1 MTPTRPAEQ
10 EQAWRR
16 GLLYGIAAYGSWGF
30 MPVYIKAVRTVPILE
45 VLSHRVLWA
54 FALLLLLC
62 WRQGELGTIRAALR
76 TPRTLALLAGSTAA
90 IAVNWLAYI
99 WAVVHGH
106 VLESS
111 LGYFVNP
118 LVNVLFGVAILGERL
133 DRPVRIAVSVAGVGV
148 LWMAFRAGHVPWI
161 ALTLAT
167 SFGLYGLLRKL
178 APVGALAGL
187 TVETALLSPLAAGC
201 IGWAVATGRSGFLAG
216 SPRTDVLLL
225 LAGPITAVP
234 LLWFAGAAR
243 RLPLSTLG
251 FLQYLSPSIQFM
263 LAVFAY
269 REPLDRPRLVAFGF
283 IWTALAIFALHTART
298 ARPYRA
304 AMPEPRR

>member
-1 MTPTRPAEQ
+1 MSSSDVGRDDS
-10 EQAWRR
+10 WRR

-30 MPVYIKAVRTVPILE
+30 MPVYIKAVRAVPILE
-45 VLSHRVLWA
+45 VLSHRVFWA
-54 FALLLLLC
+54 FLLLVALC
-62 WRQGELGTIRAALR
+62 WKQGELATIRAAVR
-76 TPRTLALLAGSTAA
+76 TPRTLALLAGSTVA

-111 LGYFVNP
+111 LGYFINP

-133 DRPVRIAVSVAGVGV
+133 DRPVRIAFAVAGTGV
-148 LWMAFRAGHVPWI
+148 LWMVLRAGHVPWI

-178 APVGALAGL
+178 APVGGLAGL
-187 TVETALLSPLAAGC
+187 TIETGLLSPLAGGF
-201 IGWAVATGRSGFLAG
+201 IGWVVANGRSGFLAG
-216 SPRTDVLLL
+216 DLKTDTLLL

-234 LLWFAGAAR
+234 LLFFAGAAR

-251 FLQYLSPSIQFM
+251 LLQYLSPSLQFL

-269 REPLDRPRLVAFGF
+269 REPLDPARLVAFAF
-283 IWTALAIFALHTART
+283 IWTALVIFAVYTARHT
-298 ARPYRA
+298 RLPAGRIRA
-304 AMPEPRR
+304 

>member
-1 MTPTRPAEQ
+1 MPSSDVGRDDS
-10 EQAWRR
+10 WRR

-30 MPVYIKAVRTVPILE
+30 MPVYIKAVRAVPILE
-45 VLSHRVLWA
+45 VLSHRVFWA
-54 FALLLLLC
+54 FLLLLALC
-62 WRQGELGTIRAALR
+62 WKQGELATIRAAVR
-76 TPRTLALLAGSTAA
+76 TPRTLALLTGSTVA

-111 LGYFVNP
+111 LGYFINP

-133 DRPVRIAVSVAGVGV
+133 DRPVRIAFAVAGTGV
-148 LWMAFRAGHVPWI
+148 LWMVLRAGHVPWI

-178 APVGALAGL
+178 APVGGLAGL
-187 TVETALLSPLAAGC
+187 TIETGLLSPLAGGF
-201 IGWAVATGRSGFLAG
+201 IGWVVANGRSGFLAG
-216 SPRTDVLLL
+216 DLKTDTLLL

-234 LLWFAGAAR
+234 LLFFAGAAR

-251 FLQYLSPSIQFM
+251 LLQYLSPSLQFL

-269 REPLDRPRLVAFGF
+269 REPLDPARLVAFAF
-283 IWTALAIFALHTART
+283 IWTALVIFAVYTARHT
-298 ARPYRA
+298 RLPAGRIRA
-304 AMPEPRR
+304 

>member
-1 MTPTRPAEQ
+1 MPAPDRADDQ
-10 EQAWRR
+10 SWRT
-16 GLLYGIAAYGSWGF
+16 GLLYGVAAYGSWGF
-30 MPVYIKAVRTVPILE
+30 MPVYIKAVRAVPILE
-45 VLSHRVLWA
+45 VLSHRVFWA
-54 FALLLLLC
+54 FLLLLVLC
-62 WRQGELGTIRAALR
+62 WRRGELATIRTAIK
-76 TPRTLALLAGSTAA
+76 TPRTLALLCGSTVA

-111 LGYFVNP
+111 LGYFINP

-133 DRPVRIAVSVAGVGV
+133 DRPVRIAVAIAGAGV
-148 LWMAFRAGHVPWI
+148 LWMAIRAGQVPWI

-178 APVGALAGL
+178 APVGGLAGL
-187 TVETALLSPLAAGC
+187 TIETGLLSPLAGGF
-201 IGWAVATGRSGFLAG
+201 IGWAVANGRSGFLAG
-216 SPRTDVLLL
+216 NVATDGLLL

-234 LLWFAGAAR
+234 LLFFAGAAR

-251 FLQYLSPSIQFM
+251 FLQYLSPSLQFL

-269 REPLDRPRLVAFGF
+269 GEPLDSARLVSFGF
-283 IWTALAIFALHTART
+283 IWTALVIFGVYTARRT
-298 ARPYRA
+298 RLPAGRIRA
-304 AMPEPRR
+304 

>member
-1 MTPTRPAEQ
+1 MSSSDVGRDDS
-10 EQAWRR
+10 WRR

-30 MPVYIKAVRTVPILE
+30 MPVYIKAVRAVPILE
-45 VLSHRVLWA
+45 VLSHRVFWA
-54 FALLLLLC
+54 FLLLVALC
-62 WRQGELGTIRAALR
+62 WKQGELATIRAAVR
-76 TPRTLALLAGSTAA
+76 TPRTLALLTGSTVA

-111 LGYFVNP
+111 LGYFINP

-133 DRPVRIAVSVAGVGV
+133 DRPVRIAFAVAGTGV
-148 LWMAFRAGHVPWI
+148 LWMVLRAGHVPWI

-178 APVGALAGL
+178 APVGGLAGL
-187 TVETALLSPLAAGC
+187 TIETGLLSPLAGGF
-201 IGWAVATGRSGFLAG
+201 IGWVVANGRSGFLAG
-216 SPRTDVLLL
+216 DLKTDTLLL

-234 LLWFAGAAR
+234 LLFFAGAAR

-251 FLQYLSPSIQFM
+251 LLQYLSPSLQFL

-269 REPLDRPRLVAFGF
+269 REPLDPARLVAFAF
-283 IWTALAIFALHTART
+283 IWTALVIFAVYTARHT
-298 ARPYRA
+298 RLPAGRIRA
-304 AMPEPRR
+304 

>member
-1 MTPTRPAEQ
+1 MSTARSPEDER
-10 EQAWRR
+10 AWRR
-16 GLLYGIAAYGSWGF
+16 GLLYGIAAYGTWGF

-45 VLSHRVLWA
+45 VLSHRIVWA
-54 FALLLLLC
+54 FVLLLALC
-62 WRQGELGTIRAALR
+62 WRQGELKTIREALR

-99 WAVVHGH
+99 WAVVNGH

-133 DRPVRIAVSVAGVGV
+133 DRPVRIAVAVAATGV
-148 LWMAFRAGHVPWI
+148 LWMAVRGGHVPWI

-187 TVETALLSPLAAGC
+187 TIETALLTPLAGGY
-201 IGWAVATGRSGFLAG
+201 IGWAVASGRSGFLAG
-216 SPRTDVLLL
+216 NPKTDLLLL
-225 LAGPITAVP
+225 LAGPVTAVP
-234 LLWFAGAAR
+234 LLWFGGAAR

-251 FLQYLSPSIQFM
+251 FLQYLSPTVQFL
-263 LAVFAY
+263 LAVLLY
-269 REPLDRPRLVAFGF
+269 REPLDRPRLVAFAF
-283 IWTALAIFALHTART
+283 IWTGLVIFAVYSARRT
-298 ARPYRA
+298 RLPAGRIRA
-304 AMPEPRR
+304 